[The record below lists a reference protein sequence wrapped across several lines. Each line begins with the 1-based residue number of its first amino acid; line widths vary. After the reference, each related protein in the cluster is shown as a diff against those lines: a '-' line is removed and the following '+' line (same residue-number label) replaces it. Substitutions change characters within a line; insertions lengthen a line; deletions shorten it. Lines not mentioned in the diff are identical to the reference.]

1 MGNTLNQ
8 TVYSDLFFRK
18 IGDVELYTRCHLAW
32 ASKLIKMTAIGAI
45 LSRRSH
51 EKIGDCEQS
60 KFKCSLVKL
69 FDMSYFVP
77 LFTPVFHC
85 VRLIKHPR
93 NYFPRFLSHPRCLVM
108 HYPAQISSVLEKS
121 TNVTLAI
128 QYYEMRCKLDVGTFI
143 AVHVFE
149 VYLCEYKKVSTS
161 LHLTGDEVKL
171 RHQRKYICVHLKV
184 IKPT

>member
-1 MGNTLNQ
+1 MENTLNQ

-77 LFTPVFHC
+77 LSHYSIPLWSSYKTSKKLLP
-85 VRLIKHPR
+85 IP
-93 NYFPRFLSHPRCLVM
+93 HPRCLVM